1 MKKILTL
8 LFAVGAVAV
17 AQAQYSPS
25 YPDGRYNDRDVI
37 LGQRNDRAY
46 DNNSRNNY
54 SFSER
59 ERDEQIARI
68 NREYDK
74 RIRQV
79 DKDRRLRYNDKQYQI
94 RHLEDQRKDE
104 IRQVWE
110 RFRSSN
116 NRYSDRYNSRYPQ
129 NNRKW

>member
-17 AQAQYSPS
+17 AQAQYSHS
-25 YPDGRYNDRDVI
+25 YPDGRNNDRAVI
-37 LGQRNDRAY
+37 LGQRNDRPY
-46 DNNSRNNY
+46 GNSNYGY

-59 ERDEQIARI
+59 ERDQQIDRI

-79 DKDRRLRYNDKQYQI
+79 QRDRWMRTNEKQYQI
-94 RHLEDQRKDE
+94 RRLEEQRRQE

-116 NRYSDRYNSRYPQ
+116 NRYNDGRYN
-129 NNRKW
+129 NRRW